1 MKKRSRLLLAGV
13 VLAAALSIGALAADE
28 PVKGGIYNISGS
40 GATLIPQTEDETA
53 IPVGKD
59 GNTEGYYANAVRMG
73 VEATGLQSGKQ
84 YLLLVLSGEGA
95 PTEDNIAYI
104 DQAAAGADGK
114 VSFNAYPSAL
124 TSGTTYRVY
133 IVGGSRAF
141 SAGPAATFQVDQ
153 KYELGN
159 VVTGGVNGIDDAI
172 NINDAMAVIYHIVGK
187 QTLTA
192 TQQLA
197 ANVVRGGIDEAI
209 NINDAM
215 QIIYYIVG
223 RIDKF

>member
-73 VEATGLQSGKQ
+73 VEATGLESGKQ

-95 PTEDNIAYI
+95 PTEGNIAYI
-104 DQAAAGADGK
+104 DQAAAGEDGK

-153 KYELGN
+153 KYTLGD
-159 VVTGGVNGIDDAI
+159 VNSDGQILV
-172 NINDAMAVIYHIVGK
+172 NDAQLTLNYIVKKTTLSESQLLAADVTHDGKVLVNDAQKILNYIVGK
-187 QTLTA
+187 IK
-192 TQQLA
+192 
-197 ANVVRGGIDEAI
+197 NFD
-209 NINDAM
+209 
-215 QIIYYIVG
+215 
-223 RIDKF
+223 

>member
-40 GATLIPQTEDETA
+40 GATLTPQTESQGT
-53 IPVGKD
+53 ITPTTD
-59 GNTEGYYANAVRMG
+59 GDKTGYYANAVRMD
-73 VEATGLQSGKQ
+73 VEATGLESGKQ

-95 PTEDNIAYI
+95 PTEGNIAYI
-104 DQAAAGADGK
+104 DQAAAGADGSI
-114 VSFNAYPSAL
+114 SFNAYPSAL

-153 KYELGN
+153 KYTLGDVN
-159 VVTGGVNGIDDAI
+159 ADDKINIKDVAEVLNHIVKNKTLTGNAFSAADVVTDGVI
-172 NINDAMAVIYHIVGK
+172 NIKD
-187 QTLTA
+187 TA
-192 TQQLA
+192 KIL
-197 ANVVRGGIDEAI
+197 N
-209 NINDAM
+209 
-215 QIIYYIVG
+215 YIVKN
-223 RIDKF
+223 ITSFN

>member
-28 PVKGGIYNISGS
+28 PVKGGIYNISGT
-40 GATLIPQTEDETA
+40 GATLTPQTEDETA

-73 VEATGLQSGKQ
+73 VKATGLESGKQ
-84 YLLLVLSGEGA
+84 YLLLVLSGESA

-104 DQAAAGADGK
+104 DQAAAGADGSI
-114 VSFNAYPSAL
+114 SFNAYPSAL
-124 TSGTTYRVY
+124 TTGTYRVY

-153 KYELGN
+153 KYTLGD
-159 VVTGGVNGIDDAI
+159 VNSDGQILV
-172 NINDAMAVIYHIVGK
+172 NDAQLTLNYIVKKTTLSESQLLAADVTHDGKVLVNDAQKILNYIVGK
-187 QTLTA
+187 IK
-192 TQQLA
+192 
-197 ANVVRGGIDEAI
+197 NFD
-209 NINDAM
+209 
-215 QIIYYIVG
+215 
-223 RIDKF
+223 

>member
-59 GNTEGYYANAVRMG
+59 GNTEGYYANAVRMD
-73 VEATGLQSGKQ
+73 VEATGLEKGKQ

-95 PTEDNIAYI
+95 PTEGNIAYI
-104 DQAAAGADGK
+104 NQAAAGADGSI
-114 VSFNAYPSAL
+114 SFNAYPSAL
-124 TSGTTYRVY
+124 TSGTYRVY

-153 KYELGN
+153 KYTLGDVN
-159 VVTGGVNGIDDAI
+159 ADDKINIKDVAEVLNHIVKNKTLTGNAFSAADVVTDGVI
-172 NINDAMAVIYHIVGK
+172 NIKD
-187 QTLTA
+187 TA
-192 TQQLA
+192 KIL
-197 ANVVRGGIDEAI
+197 N
-209 NINDAM
+209 
-215 QIIYYIVG
+215 YIVKN
-223 RIDKF
+223 ITSFN

>member
-13 VLAAALSIGALAADE
+13 VLATALSIGALAADE
-28 PVKGGIYNISGS
+28 PVKGGIYNISGTA
-40 GATLIPQTEDETA
+40 ATLTPQTESQGT
-53 IPVGKD
+53 ITPTTD
-59 GNTEGYYANAVRMG
+59 GDKTGYYANAVRMG
-73 VEATGLQSGKQ
+73 VEATGLEKGKQ

-95 PTEDNIAYI
+95 PTEGNIAYI
-104 DQAAAGADGK
+104 DQAAAGADGSI
-114 VSFNAYPSAL
+114 SFNAYPSAL
-124 TSGTTYRVY
+124 TSGTYRVY

>member
-73 VEATGLQSGKQ
+73 VKATGLEKGKQ
-84 YLLLVLSGEGA
+84 YLLLVLSGESA

-104 DQAAAGADGK
+104 DQAAAGADGSI
-114 VSFNAYPSAL
+114 SFNAYPSAL
-124 TSGTTYRVY
+124 TTGTYRVY

-153 KYELGN
+153 KYTLGDVDN
-159 VVTGGVNGIDDAI
+159 DGYWTA
-172 NINDAMAVIYHIVGK
+172 NDALYTLQIAVNKTTIKINNVDTPVTENMRLSADTDKDAYVTANDALLILQKAVGK
-187 QTLTA
+187 
-192 TQQLA
+192 
-197 ANVVRGGIDEAI
+197 NV
-209 NINDAM
+209 
-215 QIIYYIVG
+215 
-223 RIDKF
+223 F

>member
-28 PVKGGIYNISGS
+28 PVKGGIYDLKPGQNV
-40 GATLIPQTEDETA
+40 TLTPQTESLGT
-53 IPVGKD
+53 ITPTTD
-59 GNTEGYYANAVRMG
+59 GDKTGYYANAVRMG
-73 VEATGLQSGKQ
+73 VEATGLESGKQ

-95 PTEDNIAYI
+95 PTEGNIAYI
-104 DQAAAGADGK
+104 DQAAAGEDGK

-153 KYELGN
+153 KYTLGD
-159 VVTGGVNGIDDAI
+159 VNSDGQILV
-172 NINDAMAVIYHIVGK
+172 NDAQLTLNYIVKKTTLSESQLLAADVTHDGKVLVNDAQKILNYIVGK
-187 QTLTA
+187 IK
-192 TQQLA
+192 
-197 ANVVRGGIDEAI
+197 NFD
-209 NINDAM
+209 
-215 QIIYYIVG
+215 
-223 RIDKF
+223 

>member
-73 VEATGLQSGKQ
+73 VKATGLESGKQ
-84 YLLLVLSGEGA
+84 YLLLVLSGESA
-95 PTEDNIAYI
+95 PTEGNIAYI
-104 DQAAAGADGK
+104 DQAAAGADGSI
-114 VSFNAYPSAL
+114 SFNAYPSAL
-124 TSGTTYRVY
+124 TAGTYRVY

-141 SAGPAATFQVDQ
+141 SAGPTATFQVDQ
-153 KYELGN
+153 KYTLGDVDN
-159 VVTGGVNGIDDAI
+159 NGKIDSADALLVLQH
-172 NINDAMAVIYHIVGK
+172 AVDQI
-187 QTLTA
+187 TLTE

-197 ANVVRGGIDEAI
+197 ANVVKDANIDSA
-209 NINDAM
+209 DALKIL
-215 QIIYYIVG
+215 QYAVDLITSF
-223 RIDKF
+223 D

>member
-28 PVKGGIYNISGS
+28 PVKGGIYNISGT
-40 GATLIPQTEDETA
+40 GATLTPQTEDETA

-73 VEATGLQSGKQ
+73 VEATGLEKGKQ

-95 PTEDNIAYI
+95 PTEGNIAYI
-104 DQAAAGADGK
+104 DQAAAGADGSI
-114 VSFNAYPSAL
+114 SFNAYPSAL
-124 TSGTTYRVY
+124 TTGTYRVY

-153 KYELGN
+153 KYTLGDVDN
-159 VVTGGVNGIDDAI
+159 DGYWTA
-172 NINDAMAVIYHIVGK
+172 NDALYTLQIAVNKTTLRINNVDTPVTENMRLSADTDKDTYVTANDALLILQKAVGK
-187 QTLTA
+187 
-192 TQQLA
+192 
-197 ANVVRGGIDEAI
+197 NV
-209 NINDAM
+209 
-215 QIIYYIVG
+215 
-223 RIDKF
+223 F

>member
-40 GATLIPQTEDETA
+40 GATLTPQTESLGT
-53 IPVGKD
+53 ITPTTD
-59 GNTEGYYANAVRMG
+59 GDKTGYYANAVRMG
-73 VEATGLQSGKQ
+73 VEATGLEKGKQ

-104 DQAAAGADGK
+104 DQAAAGEDGK

-124 TSGTTYRVY
+124 TAGTYRVY

-153 KYELGN
+153 KYTLGDVDN
-159 VVTGGVNGIDDAI
+159 NGKIDSADALLVLQH
-172 NINDAMAVIYHIVGK
+172 AVDQI
-187 QTLTA
+187 TLTE

-197 ANVVRGGIDEAI
+197 ANVVKDANIDSA
-209 NINDAM
+209 DALKIL
-215 QIIYYIVG
+215 QYAVDLITSF
-223 RIDKF
+223 D

>member
-28 PVKGGIYNISGS
+28 PVKGGIYNISGT

-59 GNTEGYYANAVRMG
+59 GNTEGYYANAARMG
-73 VEATGLQSGKQ
+73 VEATGLEKGKQ
-84 YLLLVLSGEGA
+84 YLLLVLSGESA

-104 DQAAAGADGK
+104 DQAAAGADGSI
-114 VSFNAYPSAL
+114 SFNAYPSAL
-124 TSGTTYRVY
+124 TSGTYRVY

-153 KYELGN
+153 KYTLGD
-159 VVTGGVNGIDDAI
+159 VNNDGQILV
-172 NINDAMAVIYHIVGK
+172 NDAQLTLNYIVKKTTLSESQLLAADVTHDGKVLVNDAQKILNYIVGK
-187 QTLTA
+187 IK
-192 TQQLA
+192 
-197 ANVVRGGIDEAI
+197 NFD
-209 NINDAM
+209 
-215 QIIYYIVG
+215 
-223 RIDKF
+223 

>member
-28 PVKGGIYNISGS
+28 PVKGGIYDLKPGQNV
-40 GATLIPQTEDETA
+40 TLTPQTEDETA

-73 VEATGLQSGKQ
+73 VEATGLEKGKQ
-84 YLLLVLSGEGA
+84 YLLLVLSGEDA
-95 PTEDNIAYI
+95 PTEGNIAYI
-104 DQAAAGADGK
+104 DQAAAGEDGK

-124 TSGTTYRVY
+124 TSGTYRVY

-153 KYELGN
+153 KYTLGD
-159 VVTGGVNGIDDAI
+159 VNEDGEIDSRDALRTLRG
-172 NINDAMAVIYHIVGK
+172 AAGLV
-187 QTLTA
+187 TLTPSQ
-192 TQQLA
+192 TSA
-197 ANVVRGGIDEAI
+197 ADVNFDNEIDSR
-209 NINDAM
+209 DAL
-215 QIIYYIVG
+215 
-223 RIDKF
+223 RILRFAAGLIPSFQ

>member
-28 PVKGGIYNISGS
+28 PVKGGIYDLKPGQNV
-40 GATLIPQTEDETA
+40 TLTPQTEDETA

-73 VEATGLQSGKQ
+73 VEATGLEKGKQ

-95 PTEDNIAYI
+95 PTEGNIAYI
-104 DQAAAGADGK
+104 DQAAAGEDGK

-124 TSGTTYRVY
+124 TSGTYRVY

-153 KYELGN
+153 KYTLGDVN
-159 VVTGGVNGIDDAI
+159 ADGQITVTDALFTLQMSAGIGNDWTDIQKQAADVTRDGAVTVTDALFVLQFSAGLR
-172 NINDAMAVIYHIVGK
+172 NNFD
-187 QTLTA
+187 
-192 TQQLA
+192 
-197 ANVVRGGIDEAI
+197 
-209 NINDAM
+209 
-215 QIIYYIVG
+215 
-223 RIDKF
+223 